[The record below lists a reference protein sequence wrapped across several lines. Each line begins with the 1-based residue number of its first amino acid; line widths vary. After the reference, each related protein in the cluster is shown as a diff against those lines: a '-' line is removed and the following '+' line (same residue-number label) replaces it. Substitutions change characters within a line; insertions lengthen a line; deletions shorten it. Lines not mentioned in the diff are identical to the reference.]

1 MQEPAIDAKA
11 ITTTKKLEVYKK
23 VLKKYRMEGD
33 TSNARAYARAIA
45 DAVCDVELT
54 EEDYDEIKAM
64 VKANR
69 EKRMVN
75 RQRRA
80 HLNTS
85 K

>member
-11 ITTTKKLEVYKK
+11 ITTTIKLEVYKK

-33 TSNARAYARAIA
+33 TSNARAYARAVA
-45 DAVCDVELT
+45 DAVSDVELT
-54 EEDYDEIKAM
+54 EKDYDEIKAM

-69 EKRMVN
+69 EKRMKN
-75 RQRRA
+75 RERRA